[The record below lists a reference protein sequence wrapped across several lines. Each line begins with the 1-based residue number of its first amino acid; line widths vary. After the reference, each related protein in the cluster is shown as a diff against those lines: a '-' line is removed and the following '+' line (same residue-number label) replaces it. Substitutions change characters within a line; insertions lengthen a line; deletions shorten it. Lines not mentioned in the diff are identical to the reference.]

1 MIERKASYFGSQSH
15 QNTIF
20 CGRSAFELLRE
31 HYSILYGSRFKV
43 QLGSEDVW
51 FVLSPELGERA
62 LVTVE
67 PRLVNI
73 LKDLDSKFKSMEKV
87 AVHEKD

>member
-1 MIERKASYFGSQSH
+1 MLKSSVSYFDSQDCN
-15 QNTIF
+15 NTIL
-20 CGRSAFELLRE
+20 CGQLAFELLRE
-31 HYSILYGSRFKV
+31 HHSILYGSRFKV

-51 FVLSPELGERA
+51 FVLSPELDEKA

-73 LKDLDSKFKSMEKV
+73 LKDLDSKFKSMEGGYS
-87 AVHEKD
+87 